1 MHLKNITYVPDQYLS
16 QQISDKAILENLG
29 AFKSV
34 PDCYKTK
41 KCVIIL
47 LMAV

>member
-1 MHLKNITYVPDQYLS
+1 MDLKNVTYVPDQYQS
-16 QQISDKAILENLG
+16 QQISYKAILENLG
-29 AFKSV
+29 ALKSV

-47 LMAV
+47 LMAA